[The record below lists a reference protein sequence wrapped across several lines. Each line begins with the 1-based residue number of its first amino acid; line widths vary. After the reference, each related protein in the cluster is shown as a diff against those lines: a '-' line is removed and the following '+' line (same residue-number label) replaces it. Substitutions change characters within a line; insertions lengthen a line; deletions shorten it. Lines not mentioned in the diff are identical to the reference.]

1 MERERNVINRTAVF
15 CHTIIVI
22 ALLASYALEVAKG
35 ARTMGYYVV
44 FAVFAAAPVL
54 VEWILY
60 KQNPAHR
67 FIQHVLGIGY
77 SIFYVFI
84 IFTTTNVTAFT
95 FAIPLY
101 VVITL
106 YSDVKYCIVLSSGG
120 FLSNLAY
127 VIYRALTIG
136 IAAEDMATYEI
147 RVILMLIVGVFLCMA
162 TDVMSKIN
170 KMKMEELNQ
179 EKENIS
185 NLLADVMSIS
195 GNMSEGIVDVRTHMQ
210 NLGQAV
216 SETRDAMQE
225 VTTGTNDTADAIQ
238 NQLGQTEEIQRRV
251 EEVGAVSNNIAESME
266 QTKNDIMDGK
276 HSLDTLLRQVESS
289 EQAGNEVVTDISAL
303 EAYMKNMQ
311 SIIDLITNVAS
322 QTSLLALN
330 ASIEAARAGE
340 AGKGF
345 AVVAT
350 EISNLAN
357 QTQSATVNI
366 TEVIHN
372 VTDKLAIAVNAVE
385 QLMKNNAKQNESA
398 VVVADSFEKIT
409 ESTKN
414 ADEQGRMLEKV
425 VSDLTVAND
434 GIVEGIQTISAV
446 IEQVTAHSNE
456 TYNISE
462 KNMDIVSQVSELVE
476 NLNRQAQRLN
486 SYS

>member
-1 MERERNVINRTAVF
+1 
-15 CHTIIVI
+15 
-22 ALLASYALEVAKG
+22 
-35 ARTMGYYVV
+35 
-44 FAVFAAAPVL
+44 
-54 VEWILY
+54 
-60 KQNPAHR
+60 
-67 FIQHVLGIGY
+67 
-77 SIFYVFI
+77 
-84 IFTTTNVTAFT
+84 
-95 FAIPLY
+95 
-101 VVITL
+101 
-106 YSDVKYCIVLSSGG
+106 
-120 FLSNLAY
+120 
-127 VIYRALTIG
+127 
-136 IAAEDMATYEI
+136 
-147 RVILMLIVGVFLCMA
+147 
-162 TDVMSKIN
+162 
-170 KMKMEELNQ
+170 
-179 EKENIS
+179 
-185 NLLADVMSIS
+185 
-195 GNMSEGIVDVRTHMQ
+195 
-210 NLGQAV
+210 
-216 SETRDAMQE
+216 
-225 VTTGTNDTADAIQ
+225 
-238 NQLGQTEEIQRRV
+238 
-251 EEVGAVSNNIAESME
+251 
-266 QTKNDIMDGK
+266 
-276 HSLDTLLRQVESS
+276 
-289 EQAGNEVVTDISAL
+289 L

-409 ESTKN
+409 KSTKN